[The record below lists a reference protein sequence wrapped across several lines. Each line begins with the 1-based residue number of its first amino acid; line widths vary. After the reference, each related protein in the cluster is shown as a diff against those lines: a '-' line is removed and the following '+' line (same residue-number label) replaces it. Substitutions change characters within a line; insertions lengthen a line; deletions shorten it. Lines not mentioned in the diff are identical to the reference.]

1 MSWTV
6 NVADEA
12 IRQLK
17 AIPPD
22 RRERIWRD
30 FRVLADDPLQG
41 LVKPLKGK
49 VYKGRY
55 RKVSGRY
62 RIVFRPVHASR
73 TVEVLLVLLRNEG
86 TYK

>member
-6 NVADEA
+6 NVANEA
-12 IRQLK
+12 VRQLK

-22 RRERIWRD
+22 RRERIVRD
-30 FRVLADDPLQG
+30 IRELADDPFQG

-49 VYKGRY
+49 GYKGRY

-62 RIVFRPVHASR
+62 RIVFRPVHTSR
-73 TVEVLLVLLRNEG
+73 TVEVLLVLLRNEA